1 MLHHVGTITKTSK
14 VREFHAE
21 CSCGTA
27 GDFATK
33 EDAAS
38 YLQGHFGKQLGGIA
52 TVELVD
58 KSDEPEV
65 EPVLPLT
72 HAASAPIPEETPAPV
87 EGQAG
92 EVVDPAAQMP
102 AESETGFWPK
112 KKKK

>member
-1 MLHHVGTITKTSK
+1 MHHIGTITKTNNNALP
-14 VREFHAE
+14 FHAQ
-21 CSCGTA
+21 CSCGPA
-27 GDFATK
+27 GDFSAR
-33 EDAAS
+33 ESAEAFLRS
-38 YLQGHFGKQLGGIA
+38 HLAKQGGIS
-52 TVELVD
+52 TTEFVD
-58 KSDEPEV
+58 KSDEPKV